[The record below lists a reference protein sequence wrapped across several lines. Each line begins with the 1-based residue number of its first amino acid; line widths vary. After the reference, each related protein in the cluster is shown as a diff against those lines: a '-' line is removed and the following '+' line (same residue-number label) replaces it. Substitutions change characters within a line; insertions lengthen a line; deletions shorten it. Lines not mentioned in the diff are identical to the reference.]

1 MTADKPKTRRQASA
15 LLHFPILKVGSFSWR
30 DWFVAV
36 SVAIAINW
44 KPLTTWVL
52 GVDAAGR
59 VPFLL
64 IALSL
69 ILYARRIWRTAFR
82 FPLVLYC
89 LVAVYMFVNGYLQ
102 QGYLTYPSDGV
113 YLMFCAALQAPAIML
128 LVAACARKDYDCT
141 IDWLTLALYAYVLL
155 SLFCSGITRTSRY
168 NLDINANEI
177 ALYTAIL
184 CAVLLLKHFRGR
196 LPFLPL
202 LLFEAVPC
210 YVIILTGSRMAL
222 AMIAIIF
229 VFAIFIRQNIKNVK
243 SIAISLLLIGVF
255 AVGMAYILKNT
266 QIGARMMG
274 TTTQME
280 QEKGTGTSTI
290 LDKFGDRGLQYF
302 YSWPYFIENP
312 VFGIGFKNWILYSP
326 YKLVCHSEYMVQ
338 YVENGLLAFI
348 PYMIFFLSL
357 IGRVWKGR
365 KHKDRRTRESALL
378 LLATMLAITF
388 SNSVLWSHDQ
398 FCIFVIYAL
407 CFSLDTPEKKKRK
420 RIRIVL
426 SSPKSKERP

>member
-1 MTADKPKTRRQASA
+1 MTDTQPKKRIDTT
-15 LLHFPILKVGSFSWR
+15 LLHFPILKIGAFSAR
-30 DWFVAV
+30 DWFIAL

-69 ILYARRIWRTAFR
+69 ILYARRILRTSFR
-82 FPLVLYC
+82 FPLVVYC
-89 LVAVYMFVNGYLQ
+89 LVAVYMFINGYIR
-102 QGYLTYPSDGV
+102 QGYLTYPADGV

-128 LVAACARKDYDCT
+128 LVAAQARKDYDT
-141 IDWLTLALYAYVLL
+141 TVDWLTLALYAYVLL

-168 NLDINANEI
+168 NLEINANEI

-184 CAVLLLKHFRGR
+184 SALLLLKHFRGR
-196 LPFLPL
+196 LPFIPL
-202 LLFEAVPC
+202 LLLEAVPV

-222 AMIAIIF
+222 AMIALLF
-229 VFAIFIRQNIKNVK
+229 AFAIFIRQNIKNVR
-243 SIAISLLLIGVF
+243 SVAISVLLTGVF
-255 AVGMAYILKNT
+255 ALGMAYVLKNT
-266 QIGARMMG
+266 QIGARMLG
-274 TTTQME
+274 TTTQTE
-280 QEKGTGTSTI
+280 QEKAVGTSSI
-290 LDKFGDRGLQYF
+290 LDTFGDRGLQYF
-302 YSWPYFIENP
+302 YSWPYFVENP
-312 VFGIGFKNWILYSP
+312 IFGIGFKNWILYNP

-357 IGRVWKGR
+357 LVKAWKGR
-365 KHKDRRTRESALL
+365 RSEDRRIRRSALL
-378 LLATMLAITF
+378 LFATMLAISF

-398 FCIFVIYAL
+398 FCVFVIYAL
-407 CFSLDTPEKKKRK
+407 CFSLETPPARK
-420 RIRIVL
+420 RRKIRFVL
-426 SSPKSKERP
+426 SSPEKKRRP